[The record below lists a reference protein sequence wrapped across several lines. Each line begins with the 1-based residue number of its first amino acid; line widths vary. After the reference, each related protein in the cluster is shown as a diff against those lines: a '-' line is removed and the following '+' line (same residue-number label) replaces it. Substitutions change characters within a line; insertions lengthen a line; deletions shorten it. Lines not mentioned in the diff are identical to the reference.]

1 MVAPCG
7 PDRQQEGTQSPALR
21 HTPSE
26 SYCTQK
32 STLDPF
38 GSCIR
43 RLMRETYFF
52 PTRPYVMIPVS
63 AIHPTGPSFVPAVP

>member
-1 MVAPCG
+1 M
-7 PDRQQEGTQSPALR
+7 
-21 HTPSE
+21 PSE

-32 STLDPF
+32 STEEPF

-52 PTRPYVMIPVS
+52 PTSPYVMIPVS
-63 AIHPTGPSFVPAVP
+63 AIHCTLSSSVPTEP

>member
-1 MVAPCG
+1 MCPQC
-7 PDRQQEGTQSPALR
+7 R